1 MNEYLSKNYALLNKE
16 VKSNDSLTRT
26 LRKIIK
32 TPAIQYILFGILM
45 CIVGILATKK
55 ILPYP
60 YAAY

>member
-32 TPAIQYILFGILM
+32 TPAIQYILFGIWKDIINL
-45 CIVGILATKK
+45 
-55 ILPYP
+55 
-60 YAAY
+60 